1 MCKRPVRGCARPW
14 RRRASK
20 WHGCRRSSPPW
31 KTSSWPWWR
40 PRSGKRHEQSIVGQQ
55 AIPCS
60 AGGLAAGTATY
71 HHRRQDRRRYK
82 AREGRM
88 SYRRLRAIFIK
99 ELHHITRDARSLG
112 MALAVPVMFLLL
124 FGFAL
129 SLDVDR
135 IPTLVYDQDGTVESR
150 ELIRQFQGSRF
161 FDIRGLVNDYSEI
174 ERAIDR
180 SRILMAVVIPRD
192 YSRNV
197 TAGRE
202 ASVQI
207 VLDGSDSNTAS
218 IALGY
223 AESVVRNHSLVLR
236 STTMNRRGGE
246 QVRPPVDARLR
257 VLYNSSL
264 ESKNYVVPGL
274 IAVILQIIAALLTSL
289 TIAREWEMG
298 TMEQILSTPLRP
310 AEMVL
315 GKMFAYFAVG
325 LADAAIAVLVG
336 VFVFEVPFRGSLPL
350 LVLST
355 CVFLFGALFWGIFV
369 SAAAKTQ
376 LMAYQLGI
384 LSSFLP
390 AFLLSG
396 FVYSIETMPWVI
408 QAITHIVPARYVVTI
423 LKGIFLKGVGLSV
436 LWGELGFLTL
446 FALIVFLLATRK
458 LNQKLG

>member
-1 MCKRPVRGCARPW
+1 
-14 RRRASK
+14 
-20 WHGCRRSSPPW
+20 
-31 KTSSWPWWR
+31 
-40 PRSGKRHEQSIVGQQ
+40 
-55 AIPCS
+55 
-60 AGGLAAGTATY
+60 
-71 HHRRQDRRRYK
+71 
-82 AREGRM
+82 M
-88 SYRRLRAIFIK
+88 SYRRMRAVFIK
-99 ELHHITRDARSLG
+99 ELHHITRDSRSL
-112 MALAVPVMFLLL
+112 ALALALPVLMLLL

-135 IPTLVYDQDGTVESR
+135 IPTMIYDQDRTAESR
-150 ELIRQFQGSRF
+150 ALIRQFEGSRF
-161 FDIRGLVNDYSEI
+161 FEIRGMVRDYATI

-180 SRILMAVVIPRD
+180 SRILMGVVIPLD
-192 YSRNV
+192 YAQKLA
-197 TAGRE
+197 AGQE
-202 ASVQI
+202 AQVQI
-207 VLDGSDSNTAS
+207 LLDGSDSNTAS

-223 AESVVRNHSLVLR
+223 AESLVRGYSLELR
-236 STTMNRRGGE
+236 TLALNRRAGE
-246 QVRPPVDARLR
+246 RLTPPVDARLR
-257 VLYNSSL
+257 VWYNSSL

-325 LADAAIAVLVG
+325 LADATIAVLVG

-350 LVLST
+350 LAVST
-355 CVFLFGALFWGIFV
+355 CVFLFGALFFGIFV
-369 SAAAKTQ
+369 SAAARTQ
-376 LMAYQLGI
+376 AAAYQMGI

-408 QAITHIVPARYVVTI
+408 QVITHIVPARYMVTI

-446 FALIVFLLATRK
+446 YALIVFLLATRK

>member
-1 MCKRPVRGCARPW
+1 
-14 RRRASK
+14 
-20 WHGCRRSSPPW
+20 
-31 KTSSWPWWR
+31 
-40 PRSGKRHEQSIVGQQ
+40 
-55 AIPCS
+55 
-60 AGGLAAGTATY
+60 
-71 HHRRQDRRRYK
+71 
-82 AREGRM
+82 M
-88 SYRRLRAIFIK
+88 SYRRMRAICIK

-112 MALAVPVMFLLL
+112 LALLLPVLMLLL

-135 IPTLVYDQDGTVESR
+135 IPTMIYDQSRTAESR
-150 ELIRQFQGSRF
+150 ALIRQFEGSRF
-161 FDIRGLVNDYSEI
+161 FEIRGMVNDYATI
-174 ERAIDR
+174 ERGIDR
-180 SRILMAVVIPRD
+180 GRVLMGVAIPLD
-192 YSRNV
+192 Y
-197 TAGRE
+197 AEKLAAAQE
-202 ASVQI
+202 AQVQI
-207 VLDGSDSNTAS
+207 LLDGSDSNTAS

-223 AESVVRNHSLVLR
+223 AESLVRGYSLELR
-236 STTMNRRGGE
+236 TAALNRRAGE
-246 QVRPPVDARLR
+246 RLTPPVDARLR
-257 VLYNSSL
+257 VWYNSSL

-325 LADAAIAVLVG
+325 LADATIAVLVG
-336 VFVFEVPFRGSLPL
+336 VFVFQVPFRGSLPL
-350 LVLST
+350 LAVST
-355 CVFLFGALFWGIFV
+355 CVFLFGALFWGIFI
-369 SAAAKTQ
+369 SAAARTQ
-376 LMAYQLGI
+376 VAAYQMGI

-446 FALIVFLLATRK
+446 YALIVFLLATRK
-458 LNQKLG
+458 LNQKLV